1 MELIFFNKEADSIF
15 LSSAGVTHH
24 CQRCPLPYN
33 KRMDRSIPHG
43 ARKQAGSIVRTS
55 GKVDTTNQKQLKGH
69 FSQIKGIF
77 HQEDITIPNTYSL
90 NSNGHLNILLLSMN
104 RSSRKKSIEKT
115 LELGKS

>member
-1 MELIFFNKEADSIF
+1 MP
-15 LSSAGVTHH
+15 SALQQKDG
-24 CQRCPLPYN
+24 QKYS
-33 KRMDRSIPHG
+33 KWG
-43 ARKQAGSIVRTS
+43 GKQTGSIVRTS

-115 LELGKS
+115 LELGKSQIINPKDNYRNILPKHYRRYI